1 MNTTLTLAE
10 TLREETK
17 NEHAS
22 TEKAMMPLLKGSR
35 DKASYS
41 RLLCAMYTYLKPVED
56 AIFRKLDA
64 TFLPDQASRRNMDAM
79 AADLQ
84 ALGSADCAQE
94 MSTDVPEI
102 ATAAQAFGA
111 LYVLEGSTMG
121 GQIVGQIIR
130 KNMPEDLHHTRYF
143 DSYGDQTRAM
153 WGRFIASMNAY
164 GEAHPAAHEEVL
176 SAARETFSLFEKHL
190 KAVHQPA

>member
-1 MNTTLTLAE
+1 MNTILTLAE
-10 TLREETK
+10 RLREETK
-17 NEHAS
+17 TEHAS

-35 DKASYS
+35 DKETYS

-56 AIFRKLDA
+56 AIFRKLD
-64 TFLPDQASRRNMDAM
+64 TTHLPDQASRRNMDSM

-84 ALGSADCAQE
+84 AMDARGCTEQKT
-94 MSTDVPEI
+94 TDLPQI
-102 ATAAQAFGA
+102 NTPAQAFGA

-121 GQIVGQIIR
+121 GQIVSQIIR

-153 WGRFIASMNAY
+153 WGRFIASLNAY
-164 GEAHPAAHEEVL
+164 GEAHPEMHEEVL
-176 SAARETFSLFEKHL
+176 SAARETFALFEKHL
-190 KAVHQPA
+190 NAVHQPA